1 MFKQLNI
8 KIENTCKSNKGFIEE
23 SIEKTWSGR
32 GAGRQEVR
40 EDGYAGSE
48 GEV

>member
-23 SIEKTWSGR
+23 SIEKYIHPIANSLR
-32 GAGRQEVR
+32 
-40 EDGYAGSE
+40 
-48 GEV
+48 